1 MCFLYLLT
9 FSNFR
14 KKQLKEESLGFSLV
28 ELLIVIFIIGL
39 IFSVGVANYRD
50 FSRRKQVEAV
60 ANQVKSDL
68 ELAKQ
73 NALSGVKPDHVNCNS
88 PNILLGYRFVVQPA
102 GYTVQANCSAGGP
115 LGSFI
120 DIKSISSLPYGVRL
134 SSNILDDD
142 CTNPVNGDSIQFLP
156 RGNGTNLSDNN
167 CFRIRF
173 SITGLSFTQDII
185 VEKSGA
191 IR

>member
-9 FSNFR
+9 FWNCR

-28 ELLIVIFIIGL
+28 ELLIVIFVMGL

-50 FSRRKQVEAV
+50 FSRRKQIEAV

-88 PNILLGYRFVVQPA
+88 PNILLGYRLVFQPT

-120 DIKSISSLPYGVRL
+120 DVKSIFSLPYGVTL
-134 SSNILDDD
+134 SSNILND
-142 CTNPVNGDSIQFLP
+142 CTNPVDGDSIQFLP
-156 RGNGTNLSDNN
+156 RGNGTNLAGSN

-173 SITGLSFTQDII
+173 SIDGSSFNRDII
-185 VEKSGA
+185 VEKSGS